1 MIATRYKQEDVWQAT
16 LEMYQSL
23 IKEDASA
30 NK

>member
-23 IKEDASA
+23 IKEDGSA
-30 NK
+30 N